1 MKTLKNKNLRKSK
14 KKLILIFLVLIIA
27 SLNLFGEDKKEEI
40 EFYRYYYTNKIYH
53 STLKTEIIPS
63 EYVFIY
69 TYSYS
74 NKIYYDDYKYKYENS
89 YLYNL
94 KTKEKKLFYIYKYQP
109 YEYSYEKRELNDNG
123 DYITNIKIGT
133 NYRHLNEYYDIKG
146 NLTTNWTDTNMEA
159 NGLYEITNNRFGETF
174 YNSKYSGRLITRITK
189 TNDYIQK
196 AYKYSLTQ
204 PEIINKKDRGLYIFI
219 KNDFKEF
226 INRLCFQNEYYQ
238 AFDNGYYSEE
248 FLLNYDSNGRIIF
261 DNLDADLDFSF
272 FRGKNEF
279 GGSESFYTD
288 IYFKLNDKSFVKPTW
303 KEFAN
308 KSLNYIKKERGDN
321 IATNF
326 HYSKEDIENNM
337 KEYKNLIDNIDF
349 LGFIPIEEFEYYL
362 LAD

>member
-1 MKTLKNKNLRKSK
+1 MITLKNKILIKPI
-14 KKLILIFLVLIIA
+14 KKLIFIISILMIVA
-27 SLNLFGEDKKEEI
+27 LNLLGEEKI
-40 EFYRYYYTNKIYH
+40 EFYHYYYTNKLYH

-74 NKIYYDDYKYKYENS
+74 NKIYYDDYKYKYEYS

-109 YEYSYEKRELNDNG
+109 YEYSYEKRELNDYG
-123 DYITNIKIGT
+123 DYITNIKIAT

-146 NLTTNWTDTNMEA
+146 NLTTNWTDTNMGA
-159 NGLYEITNNRFGETF
+159 NGFYEITNNRFGETF
-174 YNSKYSGRLITRITK
+174 YNSKYGSIQITTITK

-261 DNLDADLDFSF
+261 DNLDAGLDFSF

-362 LAD
+362 LAY

>member
-1 MKTLKNKNLRKSK
+1 MITLKNKILIKPI
-14 KKLILIFLVLIIA
+14 KKLIFIISILMIVA
-27 SLNLFGEDKKEEI
+27 LNLLGEEKI
-40 EFYRYYYTNKIYH
+40 EFYHYYYTNKLYH

-74 NKIYYDDYKYKYENS
+74 NKIYYDDYKYKYEYS

-146 NLTTNWTDTNMEA
+146 NLTTNWTDTNMGA
-159 NGLYEITNNRFGETF
+159 NGFYEITNNRFGETF
-174 YNSKYSGRLITRITK
+174 YNSKYGSIQITTITK

-261 DNLDADLDFSF
+261 DNLDAGLDFSF

-362 LAD
+362 LAY

>member
-1 MKTLKNKNLRKSK
+1 MITLKNKILI
-14 KKLILIFLVLIIA
+14 KLIFIISILMIVA
-27 SLNLFGEDKKEEI
+27 LNLLGEEKI
-40 EFYRYYYTNKIYH
+40 EFYHYYYTNKLYH

-63 EYVFIY
+63 EYVFI
-69 TYSYS
+69 TTNST
-74 NKIYYDDYKYKYENS
+74 NGNDYS

-94 KTKEKKLFYIYKYQP
+94 KTKEKKLFYIDKGYSDYKGNY
-109 YEYSYEKRELNDNG
+109 
-123 DYITNIKIGT
+123 DY
-133 NYRHLNEYYDIKG
+133 EYYDING